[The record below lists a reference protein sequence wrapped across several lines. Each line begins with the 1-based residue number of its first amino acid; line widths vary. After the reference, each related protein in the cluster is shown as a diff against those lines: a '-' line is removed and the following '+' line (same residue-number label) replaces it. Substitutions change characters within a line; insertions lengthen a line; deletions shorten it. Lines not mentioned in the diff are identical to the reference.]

1 MFPLF
6 DFYSFAHFDE
16 ISIMSNTLEHMLF
29 LSYKK
34 LFKNDRGDTE
44 VELIDYDQIK
54 LKILSISTEL
64 FIAF

>member
-34 LFKNDRGDTE
+34 LFKNDRGDME
-44 VELIDYDQIK
+44 VELINYDQIK
-54 LKILSISTEL
+54 LKMLPVSTEL

>member
-6 DFYSFAHFDE
+6 DFYSFAPFDE